1 MKDRLSEK
9 EKREIAEIVS
19 LCNAQDGTEYSVPL
33 EADGYYLSKSGA
45 VTVSFLA
52 FFELGETYDGIPVDE
67 ICAFTHPLFRGKGR
81 MRRLLGKCRE
91 DYETGEYVWKFQADP
106 RGNARSYLLHLSCS
120 HEYDELLMKKELAPS
135 GSISSFTEE
144 TGIHFENEH
153 SELFANVEGVSA
165 YLYDVRSDASHLRE
179 GSAERLLKK
188 ALRELSDICEI
199 AVLEVSSQ
207 NLPALRLYEKTGFT
221 VAERLEMW
229 YHKSVND

>member
-9 EKREIAEIVS
+9 EKGEIAEIVS
-19 LCNAQDGTEYSVPL
+19 LCNAHDGTGYSVPL
-33 EADGYYLSKSGA
+33 DADGYYLSKSGGS
-45 VTVSFLA
+45 TVSFLA

-67 ICAFTHPLFRGKGR
+67 ICAFTRPEFRGKGR

-106 RGNARSYLLHLSCS
+106 RGNARSVLLHLSCT

-165 YLYDVRSDASHLRE
+165 YLYDVRTDASHLRE

-188 ALRELSDICEI
+188 ALREFSDICEI